1 MNVLDILKYGDL
13 TLLGAVKGIP
23 EDEWK
28 TPDVCGWWSV
38 KDIMAHMI
46 SFELLHADVLDTFL
60 GAEPGAYMQGMA
72 QGGEKFNQEQVTRRK
87 DVPVSAVLEEY
98 QESHTRVM
106 VLARRIPDE
115 TYRQNGIIPWYGAE
129 YCLDDFIVYSNY
141 AHKREH
147 SAQVNIFRDKL
158 KQTGKV

>member
-1 MNVLDILKYGDL
+1 M
-13 TLLGAVKGIP
+13 
-23 EDEWK
+23 
-28 TPDVCGWWSV
+28 
-38 KDIMAHMI
+38 
-46 SFELLHADVLDTFL
+46 
-60 GAEPGAYMQGMA
+60 
-72 QGGEKFNQEQVTRRK
+72 
-87 DVPVSAVLEEY
+87 PVSAVLEEY

-158 KQTGKV
+158 KQTGKL